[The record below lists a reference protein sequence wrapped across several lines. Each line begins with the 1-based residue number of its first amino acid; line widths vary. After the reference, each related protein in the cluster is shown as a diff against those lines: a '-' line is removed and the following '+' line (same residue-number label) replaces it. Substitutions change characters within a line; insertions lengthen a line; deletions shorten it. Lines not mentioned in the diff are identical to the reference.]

1 MSKKLNHRQIC
12 EGELAAAGVDRFV
25 PSFDYSDEEWT
36 EIEQSARLTCNKQL
50 TDEVR
55 QRLRQAGA
63 LYLTLS
69 RAGNKFL
76 KQQQLASISSWQSIR
91 RLAGELHEQLD
102 KANVPRVDGSKYG
115 TLLKSLAKLTNDS
128 SISSA
133 KSLQSPRENYY
144 SDVLGVWLDE
154 LGGRLGLSRGSNT
167 HKLGGPLVRF
177 FRAVTCPVLKT
188 DAPALETISDIVGR
202 ERDRRTATS
211 GRERLKK
218 NREVPLSAVEGPVR
232 PPTLP
237 EIRYTD
243 LGQLQISPG
252 IPIERQVREYV
263 VERGRA
269 TGLRHL
275 VAIDG
280 KGRVVLHGCGW
291 RNGILLPETFM
302 ALLGDPANK
311 IVIHL
316 NDPFNIGLSNVDI
329 SFLVLPGVEAIWWHQ
344 GQRCARRTDSRS
356 TSCPNGGYV

>member
-115 TLLKSLAKLTNDS
+115 TLLKSLAKLTNNS

-243 LGQLQISPG
+243 LGQLQIS
-252 IPIERQVREYV
+252 RE
-263 VERGRA
+263 
-269 TGLRHL
+269 
-275 VAIDG
+275 
-280 KGRVVLHGCGW
+280 
-291 RNGILLPETFM
+291 
-302 ALLGDPANK
+302 
-311 IVIHL
+311 
-316 NDPFNIGLSNVDI
+316 
-329 SFLVLPGVEAIWWHQ
+329 
-344 GQRCARRTDSRS
+344 SRS
-356 TSCPNGGYV
+356 RDKYVNMLLSVDVQLVCGISSRSMVRAGLFSTVAGGVTAYCYQKPLWPSWVTQRIRLSFT